1 MRIAPVVDVKAHFS
15 EYLKR
20 SENTPVII
28 TRNGKAVAA
37 IVSTPEDPEEL
48 ERFIL
53 VHTPTFRRILDEADR
68 RIERGGGLSE
78 TEFWSRAER
87 QHRSRKRKTKD
98 RQ

>member
-1 MRIAPVVDVKAHFS
+1 MKIAPVVDVKARFS

-20 SENTPVII
+20 SQKTPVIV

-37 IVSTPEDPEEL
+37 LVSTPEDPEEL

-53 VHTPTFRRILDEADR
+53 LHTPLFRRILDEADR

-78 TEFWSRAER
+78 IEFWSQVEKQNRP
-87 QHRSRKRKTKD
+87 RKRKTK
-98 RQ
+98 RR